1 MKRHELLHYVDT
13 SMGTETPKWA
23 LLGDGITSLS
33 EEMNP
38 EEETQQWIN
47 QENGDSEIKSY
58 TPSIEVEKQDCI
70 DDDAQAWIDKMVDE
84 LPTGQAATTSY
95 VRFRLKDKVS
105 EGVYTAWKRQCA
117 VIVNNTGGDA
127 GGNVV
132 NSIKLSGKG
141 SSVKGTFDVA
151 QKTFTEGGGDLP
163 SSVSAKGAKA

>member
-13 SMGTETPKWA
+13 STGSGSPTYA

-47 QENGDSEIKSY
+47 QENGDSEVKSY

-84 LPTGQAATTSY
+84 MPTGSSAVTSY
-95 VRFRLKDKVS
+95 VRFRLRDKVS
-105 EGVYTAWKRQCA
+105 DGVYTAYKRQC
-117 VIVNNTGGDA
+117 VVVVNSTGGDA

-132 NSIKLSGKG
+132 NNIKLGGKG
-141 SSVKGTFDVA
+141 SAVKGTFDVA
-151 QKTFTEGGGDLP
+151 KKTFTEG
-163 SSVSAKGAKA
+163 AAE

>member
-13 SMGTETPKWA
+13 AMGLETAKYA

-58 TPSIEVEKQDCI
+58 TPSIEVEKQDCV
-70 DDDAQAWIDKMVDE
+70 DDDAQTWIDKMVDE
-84 LPTGQAATTSY
+84 LPIGQGAVTSY
-95 VRFRLKDKVS
+95 VRFRLKDKKS
-105 EGVYTAWKRQCA
+105 EGVYTAYKRQCI
-117 VIVNNTGGDA
+117 VVVNNTGGDA

-141 SSVKGTFDVA
+141 ASIKGTFDVA
-151 QKTFTEGGGDLP
+151 KKTFTPGDVNLP
-163 SSVSAKGAKA
+163 S

>member
-13 SMGTETPKWA
+13 SMGSGSPTYA

-47 QENGDSEIKSY
+47 QENGDSEVKSY

-84 LPTGQAATTSY
+84 MPTGSSAVTSY
-95 VRFRLKDKVS
+95 VRFRLRDK
-105 EGVYTAWKRQCA
+105 GVTYVLC
-117 VIVNNTGGDA
+117 VVVVNSTGGDA

-132 NSIKLSGKG
+132 NNIKLGGKG
-141 SSVKGTFDVA
+141 SAVKGTFDVA
-151 QKTFTEGGGDLP
+151 KKTFTEG
-163 SSVSAKGAKA
+163 AAE

>member
-13 SMGTETPKWA
+13 SMGVDVAKYA

-47 QENGDSEIKSY
+47 QENGDSQIKSY
-58 TPSIEVEKQDCI
+58 TPSIEVEKQDCV

-84 LPTGQAATTSY
+84 LPTGQKAVTSY
-95 VRFRLKDKVS
+95 VRFRLKDKKG
-105 EGVYTAWKRQCA
+105 EGIYTAYKRQC
-117 VIVNNTGGDA
+117 VVVVNNVGGEA

-141 SSVKGTFDVA
+141 PSVKGTFDVA
-151 QKTFTEGGGDLP
+151 KKTFTEGESLL
-163 SSVSAKGAKA
+163 A